1 MKTLKTLG
9 LLLLFS
15 LFALKGISQEK
26 VTNTIKV
33 ISYNI
38 WNGFEK
44 DAARQARFT
53 EWINQQ
59 KPDIVALEELV
70 GINEKDLAALA
81 ASYGHPYVAIV
92 KEEGYPVGLTS
103 RKPIDVVKKQV
114 EGFWHGMLHAQTYGL
129 DIIVT
134 HLSPFE
140 WKYRLKEAEAITQYI
155 RENNL
160 ESCMVMGD
168 FNAYSPFDADEVETH
183 TQLRQNMQGWDKS
196 HPEYGNMRGEQF
208 DYSVLSKF
216 LSIGFA
222 DPVKMFV
229 PAEQRMSYPAATL
242 YKWQWGDP
250 RLKMLGERLDYI
262 LVSPTLTPKCIDAA
276 VHNGEELEGIS
287 DHYPVS
293 VILELQP

>member
-1 MKTLKTLG
+1 MKTLKALG
-9 LLLLFS
+9 LLLLLS
-15 LFALKGISQEK
+15 LLPFKGISQEK
-26 VTNTIKV
+26 AANTIKV

-53 EWINQQ
+53 EWMNAQQ
-59 KPDIVALEELV
+59 PDIVALEELV

-103 RKPIDVVKKQV
+103 RQPIKVVKKQV

-140 WKYRLKEAEAITQYI
+140 WKYRLKEAEAITHYI
-155 RENNL
+155 RENKL

-183 TQLRQNMQGWDKS
+183 TQLKQNMLGWDKS
-196 HPEYGNMRGEQF
+196 HPEYGNMRGERF
-208 DYSVLSKF
+208 DYSVLSEF

-229 PAEQRMSYPAATL
+229 PVAERMSYPAATL
-242 YKWQWGDP
+242 YEWQWGDP

-262 LVSPTLTPKCIDAA
+262 LVSPALAPRCIDAT
-276 VHNGEELEGIS
+276 VHNGKELEGIS

-293 VILELQP
+293 LLLE

>member
-1 MKTLKTLG
+1 MKTLKALG
-9 LLLLFS
+9 LLLLLS
-15 LFALKGISQEK
+15 LLPFKGISQEK
-26 VTNTIKV
+26 AANTIKV

-53 EWINQQ
+53 EWMNAQQ
-59 KPDIVALEELV
+59 PDIVALEELV

-103 RKPIDVVKKQV
+103 RQPIKVVKKQV

-140 WKYRLKEAEAITQYI
+140 WKYRLKEAEAITHYI
-155 RENNL
+155 RENKL

-183 TQLRQNMQGWDKS
+183 TQLK
-196 HPEYGNMRGEQF
+196 
-208 DYSVLSKF
+208 
-216 LSIGFA
+216 
-222 DPVKMFV
+222 
-229 PAEQRMSYPAATL
+229 
-242 YKWQWGDP
+242 
-250 RLKMLGERLDYI
+250 
-262 LVSPTLTPKCIDAA
+262 
-276 VHNGEELEGIS
+276 
-287 DHYPVS
+287 
-293 VILELQP
+293 

>member
-1 MKTLKTLG
+1 MKTLNTLG

-15 LFALKGISQEK
+15 LFALKGVSQEK
-26 VTNTIKV
+26 ATNSIKV

-53 EWINQQ
+53 EWMNQQ

-92 KEEGYPVGLTS
+92 KEEGYPVGVTS

-155 RENNL
+155 SENNL

-183 TQLRQNMQGWDKS
+183 TQLRQNMQDWDKN

-242 YKWQWGDP
+242 YEWQWGDP

-262 LVSPTLTPKCIDAA
+262 LVSPALAPRCIDAA
-276 VHNGEELEGIS
+276 VHNGKELEGIS

-293 VILELQP
+293 VILRLQP